1 MRVLSAKGNN
11 VLPENPQQ
19 SVKIGSFSWE
29 RGVEPVANP
38 ARKHVTIHPAI
49 TEIAEI
55 IGHELDDGIS
65 PITYFVC
72 RRIKH
77 FHLVCVAPTA
87 LSAFANHLTNSSM
100 DNLSVFFL
108 AEGEQSGDDVVT
120 RLVTFIRAAKQT
132 LAFAIYDM
140 RFSDPLRA
148 QLAAALRDR
157 AEAGVEIRFCYDA
170 DKPPQPDLAAGQ
182 DPAPAGTGAFVQSL
196 GYPWRRIAGMK
207 LMHSKFVVRD
217 GQAVW
222 TGSANM
228 TDDAFTSMENNI
240 VEIDAQPLGGYYA
253 QNFEQLWEKQN
264 FEHTGDIHTES
275 VQLTFSNQSAN
286 VRVMFSPGCG
296 LEIDSEIARRVRAA
310 QRRVRICSLLINSG
324 TLISELG
331 KLLRGGHADSSRYS
345 DASAAAGRGRV
356 AIDGIY
362 DRTQM
367 AEVYRQWQEVPQNR
381 WKIDALTEIIA
392 RAGLVGKNSTPYTP
406 TGRHDFMHNKVLVI
420 DDTVITGSYN
430 FSRSAQ
436 FNAENILFIESTPLA
451 ETYSAYIDHLKQKY
465 GP

>member
-1 MRVLSAKGNN
+1 MRRA
-11 VLPENPQQ
+11 
-19 SVKIGSFSWE
+19 
-29 RGVEPVANP
+29 
-38 ARKHVTIHPAI
+38 
-49 TEIAEI
+49 
-55 IGHELDDGIS
+55 DG
-65 PITYFVC
+65 
-72 RRIKH
+72 
-77 FHLVCVAPTA
+77 
-87 LSAFANHLTNSSM
+87 LSAFANHLTISSM

-108 AEGEQSGDDVVT
+108 AEGEQSGDDVMT

-157 AEAGVEIRFCYDA
+157 AEAGLEIRFCYDA

-207 LMHSKFVVRD
+207 LMHSKFILRD

-228 TDDAFTSMENNI
+228 TDDAFTLMENNI
-240 VEIDAQPLGGYYA
+240 VEIDSQPLASYYA

-264 FEHTGDIHTES
+264 FEHTGDIHTEP
-275 VQLTFSNQSAN
+275 VPLTFSNQSAN
-286 VRVMFSPGCG
+286 ARVMFSPGCG

-324 TLISELG
+324 TLIGELG
-331 KLLRGGHADSSRYS
+331 NLLRAGRAGHAGAER
-345 DASAAAGRGRV
+345 RRV
-356 AIDGIY
+356 AVDGIY

-367 AEVYRQWQEVPQNR
+367 EQVYVQWQEVPQNR
-381 WKIDALTEIIA
+381 WKIGALKDIIA
-392 RAGLVGKNSTPYTP
+392 RASLVGKNSTPYTP
-406 TGRHDFMHNKVLVI
+406 AGRHNFMHNKVLVI

-436 FNAENILFIESTPLA
+436 FNAENILFIESAPLA
-451 ETYSAYIDHLKQKY
+451 DAYSAYIDHLKQKY
-465 GP
+465 GPPAKP